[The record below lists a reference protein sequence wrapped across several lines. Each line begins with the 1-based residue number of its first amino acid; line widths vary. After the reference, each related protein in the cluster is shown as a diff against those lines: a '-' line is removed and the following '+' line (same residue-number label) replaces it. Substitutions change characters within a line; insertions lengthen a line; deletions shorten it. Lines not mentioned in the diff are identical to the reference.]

1 MKGKVHAYVFA
12 VTLCALGSAVAV
24 ARLGDANWVA
34 SAQAALC
41 FAFLGIFAQL
51 LKYKT
56 DADTAATIV
65 FIPFLAT
72 LFLAPTWI
80 AISAIGIVAVAGALI
95 RGQSPLKA
103 TFNVAQ
109 YVVAGSVAIWV
120 YRSLG
125 GVPLL
130 TRLEFS
136 WIAYVPA
143 FAVFVLLNG
152 FLVCVAIAL
161 SGDKGI
167 LSTWFSH
174 AQNAVA
180 YDVLSLPLAYLF
192 ASVYVHFGAIGAMAL
207 GLPLLAARQ
216 LYKTNWQLETVNQE
230 LLQLMVAAIEAR
242 DPYTSGH
249 SRRVARNARIIAR
262 ALGLSSRDVERVGV
276 AALLHDVGKI
286 HEIFAPIL
294 RKPGKLT
301 PDERLA
307 METHPI
313 KSAELVQNVSHL
325 ADVVKAIRNHHEN
338 WDGTGYPDGL
348 RAEEIPAWSRIIMIA
363 DTIDAMTTDRP
374 YRAAMTETEVREELI
389 NYRGKQFDPHMCDV
403 LLRSPLYVSLFERH
417 GNKTPVAIQSWR
429 RRANSHKIAAE
440 A

>member
-1 MKGKVHAYVFA
+1 MKGRVQAYVVV
-12 VTLCALGSAVAV
+12 VTLCALTAAAGIGM
-24 ARLGDANWVA
+24 LGDPTPLT
-34 SAQAALC
+34 SSQAAVC
-41 FAFLGIFAQL
+41 FAFLGVFAQL
-51 LKYKT
+51 LRYKP

-72 LFLAPTWI
+72 LFLAPTWVAII
-80 AISAIGIVAVAGALI
+80 AIAVVALIGAVI
-95 RGQSPLKA
+95 RGQSRLKA
-103 TFNVAQ
+103 TFNISQ
-109 YVVAGSVAIWV
+109 YVVIASAAIAV

-125 GVPLL
+125 GLPLL
-130 TRLEFS
+130 SRPEFN
-136 WIAYVPA
+136 WPAYVAA
-143 FAVFVLLNG
+143 FSVFVLLNG
-152 FLVCVAIAL
+152 LLVCVAVAMSEAKPL
-161 SGDKGI
+161 
-167 LSTWFSH
+167 LATWLAH
-174 AQNAVA
+174 ARTAIT

-192 ASVYVHFGAIGAMAL
+192 AVVYVHFGAVGAMAL

-230 LLQLMVAAIEAR
+230 LLELMVAAIEAR

-262 ALGLSSRDVERVGV
+262 ALGLSSREVERVGV

-286 HEIFAPIL
+286 HEVFAPIL

-307 METHPI
+307 METHPL

-325 ADVVKAIRNHHEN
+325 SDQVIVIRNHHEN

-348 RAEEIPAWSRIIMIA
+348 RADEIPLGSRIIMIA

-374 YRAAMTETEVREELI
+374 YRAAMTEAEVRAELI
-389 NYRGKQFDPHMCDV
+389 RFRGIQFDPEMCDV
-403 LLRSPLYVSLFERH
+403 LLRSPLYVSLFERP
-417 GNKTPVAIQSWR
+417 GTRTPVRLQSWPR
-429 RRANSHKIAAE
+429 RSVSPRIAAG